1 MTALPEL
8 ALGEEWYAV
17 QTRHC
22 CEHMATD
29 HLRRLGIE
37 ALLAVHEEVHT
48 WSDRRKLV
56 LVPMFPGYVFVH
68 IHLREARLA
77 VLRTPGVRKFV
88 TFNGSVASIEP
99 AQIDAVRLLM
109 ERKIPCSIGPCVP
122 VGTRIRIEGGV
133 LDGIEGTL
141 SQSSRQML
149 VITIEPL
156 QRSIT
161 IDARGYKVVPV

>member
-1 MTALPEL
+1 MHALPEL
-8 ALGEEWYAV
+8 ARHEEWYAV

-22 CEHMATD
+22 CERMATD
-29 HLRRLGIE
+29 HLHRSGIE
-37 ALLAVHEEVHT
+37 AFLPLHEEVHT
-48 WSDRRKLV
+48 WSDRKKLV
-56 LVPMFPGYVFVH
+56 LVPMFPGYVFVR
-68 IHLREARLA
+68 IHLRDARLA

-109 ERKIPCSIGPCVP
+109 ERKIPCKVGPCVP
-122 VGTRIRIEGGV
+122 LGTRIRIQGGV
-133 LDGIEGTL
+133 LDGLEGTL

-161 IDARGYKVVPV
+161 VDARGYQVIPV